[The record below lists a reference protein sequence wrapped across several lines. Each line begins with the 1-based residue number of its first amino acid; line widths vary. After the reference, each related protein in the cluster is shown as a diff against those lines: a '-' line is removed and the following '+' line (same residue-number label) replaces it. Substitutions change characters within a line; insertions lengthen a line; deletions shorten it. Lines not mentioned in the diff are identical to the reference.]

1 MTSIAARLG
10 RLFGTQRVVFWHD
23 PAGEHTASLE
33 ALDLPGVEVVR
44 VQNNEFALKHR
55 FLREES
61 ETKFL
66 VYRSGQ
72 IPEKI
77 GNWLLDQELA
87 WGVFSADKATLL
99 RQDLGLDGED
109 VDEVVAAH
117 EAFFADE
124 TLVAALKPRLVK
136 GDGPLKVQ
144 AKMSAVLLEEKDHSM
159 REITRRLLVEHA
171 SGKGKGKHTAFF
183 DRLAEH
189 DLDAYFWQGAA
200 SIYGYESAQPSMAD
214 FVLWLF
220 TQASLR
226 FPGQGTAVRNIR
238 LDFESW
244 RNDRRS
250 QQAMQKLAE
259 RVAQDISY
267 ADQIENRDFRD
278 LLEDDVFPHTEQ
290 KIISALAGKVAD
302 RTISA
307 SEVAEIVRKRK
318 LNSLWYDRYEAA
330 YQGLETAADLI
341 TRLWT
346 IDLSITSFDDGLT
359 KYRTG
364 WYVIDQRY
372 RQFLH
377 QAHTLADR
385 SDVLEHLREQIDQQY
400 LARFL
405 QPLGEAWSRQLDAL
419 TAWKSDVLRS
429 QTKFFNDHVA
439 PLHRKDRRVVVII
452 SDALRYEVADE
463 LKSEING
470 QDKYSAVLDAE
481 RTMLGVLPSYTQM
494 GMAAL
499 LPHTTIG
506 PTGKDDQVQVD
517 GQAAG
522 GAANRS
528 KILAEVGGTAVK
540 ADDVLRNMNRDGLR
554 ALLQEHKVVYVYHNR
569 IDAVGDKMETEL
581 NTPEAVSA
589 ALEDLKTLVRK
600 LMNAYAGTVLI
611 TADHGFL
618 YQEVKPAD
626 PDFVSEALPQGDEIF
641 KQARRY
647 VLGKGLK
654 AAPALHAFTAAQ
666 LGLDGEGMQ
675 VQVPRAN
682 LRLRRSG
689 SGTRFVHGGASLQ
702 EIVVPVVKVTKK
714 RTSDLSQVGVRIMAE
729 GDKITTGQI
738 VVRFYQEDAV
748 TEKVQART
756 VRVGLY
762 VDDVLISNQPE
773 LHFDRTSEDKRD
785 RFQDVRLLLSRE
797 ADEFNGRTVELR
809 LEEPITGTTGW
820 KTMPQK
826 ATYALKR
833 SFTSDF
839 DF

>member
-1 MTSIAARLG
+1 MTSIAARLM
-10 RLFGTQRVVFWHD
+10 RLFETERVVFWHD
-23 PAGEHTASLE
+23 PAGEHTVSLE

-55 FLREES
+55 FLREEP

-66 VYRSGQ
+66 VCRSGQ
-72 IPEKI
+72 VPEKT

-99 RQDLGLDGED
+99 RHDLGLEGEG
-109 VDEVVAAH
+109 VDEIVAAH
-117 EAFFADE
+117 EAFFSDE
-124 TLVAALKPRLVK
+124 TLAAALKPRLAA
-136 GDGPLKVQ
+136 GDGPLKLQ
-144 AKMSAVLLEEKDHSM
+144 AKMSAVLLEEKDHSL

-171 SGKGKGKHTAFF
+171 SGKGKHSSFF
-183 DRLAEH
+183 DRLVQH
-189 DLDAYFWQGAA
+189 DLDAYFWQGTA
-200 SIYGYESAQPSMAD
+200 SIYGYKSTQPSMAD
-214 FVLWLF
+214 FALWLF
-220 TQASLR
+220 TQASRR
-226 FPGQGTAVRNIR
+226 FPGKDMAARDIR

-259 RVAQDISY
+259 KVAQDISY
-267 ADQIENRDFRD
+267 ADQIENCDFRD
-278 LLEDDVFPHTEQ
+278 LLEDDVFPQTEQ

-302 RTISA
+302 RTIPVG
-307 SEVAEIVRKRK
+307 EVAEIVRKRK

-346 IDLSITSFDDGLT
+346 IDLSIASFDDGLT
-359 KYRTG
+359 KYCTG

-377 QAHTLADR
+377 QARTLADR
-385 SDVLEHLREQIDQQY
+385 SDVLEHLREQINRQY
-400 LARFL
+400 LNRFL
-405 QPLGEAWSRQLDAL
+405 QPLGEAWSQHLHAL
-419 TAWKSDVLRS
+419 TAWKSDVLRP

-439 PLHRKDRRVVVII
+439 PLHRKDRRIVVII

-470 QDKYSAVLDAE
+470 LDKYSAVLDAE
-481 RTMLGVLPSYTQM
+481 STILGVLPSYTQM

-499 LPHTTIG
+499 LPHSTIG

-528 KILAEVGGTAVK
+528 KILAEVGGSAVK
-540 ADDVLRNMNRDGLR
+540 ADDVLSMKRDGLR

-569 IDAVGDKMETEL
+569 IDAVGDKMETER
-581 NTPEAVSA
+581 NTPEAVA
-589 ALEDLKTLVRK
+589 ATIEDLKKLVRL
-600 LMNAYAGTVLI
+600 LMNAYAGTVMI

-618 YQEVKPAD
+618 YQEIKPVD
-626 PDFVSEALPQGDEIF
+626 PEFVSEELPQGDEIF

-654 AAPALHAFTAAQ
+654 AAPALHTFTAAQ
-666 LGLDGEGMQ
+666 IGLEGEGMQ

-702 EIVVPVVKVTKK
+702 EVVVPVVKVTKK

-738 VVRFYQEDAV
+738 VVRFYQEDAA

-762 VDDVLISNQPE
+762 VDNVLISNRPE

-797 ADEFNGRTVELR
+797 ADELNGRTVELR

-820 KTMPQK
+820 KSMPQK
-826 ATYALKR
+826 ATYTLKR

>member
-1 MTSIAARLG
+1 MTSIAARLR
-10 RLFGTQRVVFWHD
+10 RLFETQRVVFWHD
-23 PAGEHTASLE
+23 PASEHTASLE

-55 FLREES
+55 FLREEP

-72 IPEKI
+72 VPEKT

-87 WGVFSADKATLL
+87 WGVFSADKASLL
-99 RQDLGLDGED
+99 RHDLGLEGEGI
-109 VDEVVAAH
+109 DEIVAAH
-117 EAFFADE
+117 EAFFSDE
-124 TLVAALKPRLVK
+124 TLVALLKPRLAA
-136 GDGPLKVQ
+136 GDGPLKLQ
-144 AKMSAVLLEEKDHSM
+144 AKMSGVLLEEKDHSL

-171 SGKGKGKHTAFF
+171 SGKGKQTALF

-189 DLDAYFWQGAA
+189 HLDSYFWQGAA
-200 SIYGYESAQPSMAD
+200 GIYGYKSAQPSMAD

-220 TQASLR
+220 TQAFRR
-226 FPGQGTAVRNIR
+226 FPGKDTAARDIR

-244 RNDRRS
+244 RNGRRS

-259 RVAQDISY
+259 QVAQDISY

-278 LLEDDVFPHTEQ
+278 LLEDDVFPQTEQ
-290 KIISALAGKVAD
+290 KIISALAGKVTD
-302 RTISA
+302 RTIPA

-318 LNSLWYDRYEAA
+318 PNSLWYDQYEAA
-330 YQGLETAADLI
+330 YRGLEIAADLI
-341 TRLWT
+341 NRLWT
-346 IDLSITSFDDGLT
+346 IDLSIVSFDDGLT
-359 KYRTG
+359 KYCTG

-377 QAHTLADR
+377 QARTLADR
-385 SDVLEHLREQIDQQY
+385 SDVLEHLREQINRQY
-400 LARFL
+400 LNRFL
-405 QPLGEAWSRQLDAL
+405 QPLGEAWSQHLHAL
-419 TAWKSDVLRS
+419 TAWKSDVLRP

-452 SDALRYEVADE
+452 SDALRFEVADE

-470 QDKYSAVLDAE
+470 LDKYSAVLDAE
-481 RTMLGVLPSYTQM
+481 STMLGVLPSYTQM

-522 GAANRS
+522 GVANRS

-540 ADDVLRNMNRDGLR
+540 ADDVLSMKRDGLR

-569 IDAVGDKMETEL
+569 IDAVGDKMETER
-581 NTPEAVSA
+581 NTPEAVA
-589 ALEDLKTLVRK
+589 ATLEDLKKLVRL
-600 LMNAYAGTVLI
+600 LMNAYAGTVMI

-618 YQEVKPAD
+618 YQEIKPID
-626 PDFVSEALPQGDEIF
+626 PEFVSEELPQGDEIF

-654 AAPALHAFTAAQ
+654 AAPALHTFTAAQ
-666 LGLDGEGMQ
+666 IGLEGEGMQ

-702 EIVVPVVKVTKK
+702 EVVVPVVKVTKK

-729 GDKITTGQI
+729 GDKITTGQV

-762 VDDVLISNQPE
+762 VDNVLISNQPE

-797 ADEFNGRTVELR
+797 ADELNDRTVELR
-809 LEEPITGTTGW
+809 LDEPIIGTTGW
-820 KTMPQK
+820 KSMSQK
-826 ATYALKR
+826 ATYTLKR

>member
-1 MTSIAARLG
+1 MRLG
-10 RLFGTQRVVFWHD
+10 RLFETQRVVFWHD
-23 PAGEHTASLE
+23 PAGEHTASFE

-55 FLREES
+55 FLREEP

-72 IPEKI
+72 IPEKT

-109 VDEVVAAH
+109 VDEALAAH

-124 TLVAALKPRLVK
+124 TLVAALKPRLAK
-136 GDGPLKVQ
+136 GDGPLQVR
-144 AKMSAVLLEEKDHSM
+144 AKMSAVLLEEKDHSLQ
-159 REITRRLLVEHA
+159 EITRRLLVEHA
-171 SGKGKGKHTAFF
+171 SGKGKGKGKHTAFF

-200 SIYGYESAQPSMAD
+200 SIYGYQSAQPSMDD

-220 TQASLR
+220 TQASRR
-226 FPGQGTAVRNIR
+226 FPGQDTAARNIR

-250 QQAMQKLAE
+250 QEAMQKLAE
-259 RVAQDISY
+259 KVAQDISY
-267 ADQIENRDFRD
+267 ADQIENRDFHD
-278 LLEDDVFPHTEQ
+278 LLEDDVFPQTEQ

-302 RTISA
+302 RTIPA
-307 SEVAEIVRKRK
+307 GEVAEIVRKRK

-346 IDLSITSFDDGLT
+346 IDLSIASFDDGLT
-359 KYRTG
+359 KYCTG

-377 QAHTLADR
+377 QARTLADR
-385 SDVLEHLREQIDQQY
+385 SDVLEHLREQINRQY
-400 LARFL
+400 LNRFL
-405 QPLGEAWSRQLDAL
+405 QPLGEAWSQQLHSLA
-419 TAWKSDVLRS
+419 TWKSDVLRP
-429 QTKFFNDHVA
+429 QTKFFHDHVV

-452 SDALRYEVADE
+452 SDALRYEVADD

-470 QDKYSAVLDAE
+470 LDKYSAVLDAE
-481 RTMLGVLPSYTQM
+481 STMLGVLPSYTQM

-499 LPHTTIG
+499 LPHITIG
-506 PTGKDDQVQVD
+506 LTGKDDQVQVD
-517 GQAAG
+517 GQSAG

-528 KILAEVGGTAVK
+528 KILAEVGGSAVK
-540 ADDVLRNMNRDGLR
+540 ADDVLSMKRDGLR

-569 IDAVGDKMETEL
+569 IDAVGDKMETER
-581 NTPEAVSA
+581 NTPEAVA
-589 ALEDLKTLVRK
+589 ATLEDLKKLVRL
-600 LMNAYAGTVLI
+600 LMNAYAGTVII

-618 YQEVKPAD
+618 YQEIKPID
-626 PDFVSEALPQGDEIF
+626 PDFVSEELPQGDEIF

-654 AAPALHAFTAAQ
+654 AAPALHTFTAAQ
-666 LGLDGEGMQ
+666 IGLEGEGMQ

-702 EIVVPVVKVTKK
+702 EVVVPVVKVTKK
-714 RTSDLSQVGVRIMAE
+714 RTSDLSQVGVRIMAG
-729 GDKITTGQI
+729 GDKITTGQV

-762 VDDVLISNQPE
+762 VDDMLISNQPE

-809 LEEPITGTTGW
+809 LEEPIAGTTGW
-820 KTMPQK
+820 KAMPQK
-826 ATYALKR
+826 ATYTLKR